1 MRPGLQSKLIRSFLS
16 LLFLFLLIQTCFVY
30 LLKCSFLLSSML
42 GVVFVIPLFFLVSR
56 RFIKPILDLT
66 RRTMELASGHQGVE
80 THVYPDDE
88 LGDLSKAIVE
98 MSLQLRDQIGEV
110 SREKEYQ
117 QAILGGMAEGVL
129 LVDGRGRVLL
139 VNEALQ
145 RLLSI
150 SSRVTGK
157 TTLEIIRSAEL
168 EEAIQDA
175 LHEGVNRTFEITLP
189 PSGEKTFQVNI
200 AGIPSSSNEPN
211 PEMKGVIAVFHDI
224 TRLKDLE
231 RVRQDFAANVSH
243 ELRTPLTTI
252 KGYAETLL
260 EGALKDEVAFQFV
273 QVIKRH
279 ADRLAQ
285 IVEDL
290 LTLSKIE
297 SKGFQLKMETIPV
310 YELIGDCIDFLKES
324 AQKKMISISRN
335 EVLPS
340 LAVYGDRHFLEQV
353 LINLL
358 DNAVKYT
365 SEDGKVEILVT
376 EKENKEILFLIKDDG
391 IGIPKEELHRI
402 FERFYRVDKGRSKDL
417 GGTGLGLSI
426 VKHIIQA
433 HHGRI
438 WAESQPGKGSSFYFT
453 LPHDADA
460 QEKGFKDHQNNP

>member
-1 MRPGLQSKLIRSFLS
+1 
-16 LLFLFLLIQTCFVY
+16 
-30 LLKCSFLLSSML
+30 
-42 GVVFVIPLFFLVSR
+42 
-56 RFIKPILDLT
+56 
-66 RRTMELASGHQGVE
+66 
-80 THVYPDDE
+80 
-88 LGDLSKAIVE
+88 
-98 MSLQLRDQIGEV
+98 
-110 SREKEYQ
+110 
-117 QAILGGMAEGVL
+117 
-129 LVDGRGRVLL
+129 
-139 VNEALQ
+139 
-145 RLLSI
+145 
-150 SSRVTGK
+150 
-157 TTLEIIRSAEL
+157 
-168 EEAIQDA
+168 
-175 LHEGVNRTFEITLP
+175 
-189 PSGEKTFQVNI
+189 
-200 AGIPSSSNEPN
+200 
-211 PEMKGVIAVFHDI
+211 MKGVIAVFHDI

-297 SKGFQLKMETIPV
+297 SKGFPLKMETIPV

-324 AQKKMISISRN
+324 AQKKMISLSRN

-453 LPHDADA
+453 LPRDADA
-460 QEKGFKDHQNNP
+460 QEKGFKDPQKNP